1 MDGFEKV
8 PEQWK
13 SPRHAAPVLA
23 IVMGL
28 LWSAAFLCSMYGL
41 SYPLLGIVG
50 YVVALVS
57 LLAFYNTLMN
67 YRRFVVRLSA
77 TRTLQLAFGISL
89 YGTLILTVAQ
99 YLYFAFLDRGRFLT
113 AMYSAM
119 EMPEMQEYMHQVLS
133 PDVTVDV
140 FMEQMGQV
148 SVGVITFEMFF
159 VNIILT
165 GFAALLAGTLA
176 GLSRLDGTRR

>member
-41 SYPLLGIVG
+41 SYPLLGVVG
-50 YVVALVS
+50 HVVALVS
-57 LLAFYNTLMN
+57 LFAFYNTLMN

-77 TRTLQLAFGISL
+77 TRTLSLAFGISL
-89 YGTLILTVAQ
+89 YGTLILTVVQ
-99 YLYFAFLDRGRFLT
+99 YLYFAYLDRGRFLT
-113 AMYSAM
+113 AMYSAL
-119 EMPEMQEYMHQVLS
+119 EMPEMQEYMRQVLS
-133 PDVTVDV
+133 PEVTVDMMMKQ
-140 FMEQMGQV
+140 MEQV
-148 SVGVITFEMFF
+148 SVGVITLEMFF

-165 GFAALLAGTLA
+165 GIAALLAGTLA
-176 GLSRLDGTRR
+176 GLTRQGDVRR